1 MKLLLLLLALSWASL
16 QDTVG
21 TSSQPRDASLLN
33 PNLEDRVPEITV
45 NTLTTRRQLHLHPAK
60 FEQKRLIQLSS
71 SVSDY
76 GKLKRQEWFHNSSSV
91 PNGTV
96 SIYNENAQRIEYVC
110 HYNCYCGFY
119 NPDLGSCR
127 YTSDS
132 FMFHTNS
139 FHLLVNE
146 DNFEIL
152 EWKDTFDSSLPVST
166 CSDLNRY
173 VGENKHSLMPVMPR
187 SDPQVP
193 PETIRVSAITN
204 NDCSPVSKTTTLSKT
219 NRVEKRWDVGGSI
232 TAGVKTTFSAGI
244 PSIAS
249 GGVEVSV
256 EVTFQASGGH
266 TYVEQVQHSISVKL
280 DVPPNHSCKVR
291 LLGYKYK
298 ADIPFTARL
307 TRTCKSGAT
316 TSTSISGTYN
326 SVEVGEVRAVVDR
339 CEPVPDARPCS

>member
-1 MKLLLLLLALSWASL
+1 INL
-16 QDTVG
+16 TVLD
-21 TSSQPRDASLLN
+21 PIWN
-33 PNLEDRVPEITV
+33 IE
-45 NTLTTRRQLHLHPAK
+45 K
-60 FEQKRLIQLSS
+60 LIQLSS

-173 VGENKHSLMPVMPR
+173 VGENKHSLMPVMPVGLVMGKIHPLYSA
-187 SDPQVP
+187 SDPPYQVLTICMDIDNVH
-193 PETIRVSAITN
+193 TIRVSAITN